1 LSDPSLTNDNA
12 DATKQPLGLT
22 SLNSSNGNV
31 GLGDAKNLV
40 TSPTSAGHV
49 GSEDGQSTTK
59 ETPSN
64 GIELPTNGIL
74 RSNSINAKSGTGQDA
89 LVDSTPAAM
98 SVDHNKP
105 DKLFASSKTGLE
117 DSIVSAS
124 ESIKESE
131 PFAAMN
137 LHHHLVQMICLG
149 CYLF

>member
-1 LSDPSLTNDNA
+1 MSDPSLTNDNA

-22 SLNSSNGNV
+22 SPNSSNGNA

-40 TSPTSAGHV
+40 TPLTSAGHV
-49 GSEDGQSTTK
+49 GSEDGQSITK

-64 GIELPTNGIL
+64 DIELPTNGIL

-105 DKLFASSKTGLE
+105 DKLFASSKTSLQE
-117 DSIVSAS
+117 SIVSAS

-137 LHHHLVQMICLG
+137 LHHHLVQMLCQG
-149 CYLF
+149 SYLF

>member
-1 LSDPSLTNDNA
+1 
-12 DATKQPLGLT
+12 
-22 SLNSSNGNV
+22 
-31 GLGDAKNLV
+31 LV

-49 GSEDGQSTTK
+49 GLQDGQSTTK
-59 ETPSN
+59 GTSSN
-64 GIELPTNGIL
+64 DAELPTNGIL

-98 SVDHNKP
+98 SMDHNKP

-137 LHHHLVQMICLG
+137 LHHHLVQMLCQG
-149 CYLF
+149 SYLF